1 MDESQQKR
9 MAGRE
14 TMRFHR
20 RDAFLTIQKRGA
32 HEHFHHL
39 FDPTHPDFGKRF
51 NGFRGGRGGGRTTT
65 LARIFVDWMA
75 DGPVRLCAARSF
87 QNSIAES
94 NKAAIEQQIEKL
106 NLGDRFTVTRDYIS
120 SDVGGYCIFR
130 GLERNPQSIKSLE
143 SYDALW
149 VEEADG
155 LSQRTLD
162 VLEPT
167 IRKKDSR
174 LIFSWNPSEAEAP
187 IEKLA
192 KTFEDRYVL
201 RHTNYSDNYW
211 CPESLKL
218 GAEALKAS
226 DYERYTHVYEGAYW
240 SASSSSIFGRKLVQQ
255 QFEIDESYGTPYI
268 GVDWGFSQDPTAVT
282 ESYIRGRSLY
292 IRRSANKVRLEL
304 TDTSE
309 WLVAKVPL
317 IKQYPSFADSAR
329 PETISMMAKT
339 IQLMR
344 GAKKWSGS
352 VEDGVTFLQGFDEIV
367 VHPECQADTLS
378 ELRSY
383 SYKVD
388 KNDLV
393 TKVIL
398 DTNNHYAD
406 SMRYGLSPK
415 IVNANDLGFL
425 EFAQSEMI
433 RLGKK
438 E

>member
-1 MDESQQKR
+1 
-9 MAGRE
+9 
-14 TMRFHR
+14 
-20 RDAFLTIQKRGA
+20 
-32 HEHFHHL
+32 
-39 FDPTHPDFGKRF
+39 
-51 NGFRGGRGGGRTTT
+51 
-65 LARIFVDWMA
+65 
-75 DGPVRLCAARSF
+75 
-87 QNSIAES
+87 
-94 NKAAIEQQIEKL
+94 
-106 NLGDRFTVTRDYIS
+106 
-120 SDVGGYCIFR
+120 
-130 GLERNPQSIKSLE
+130 
-143 SYDALW
+143 
-149 VEEADG
+149 
-155 LSQRTLD
+155 
-162 VLEPT
+162 
-167 IRKKDSR
+167 
-174 LIFSWNPSEAEAP
+174 
-187 IEKLA
+187 
-192 KTFEDRYVL
+192 
-201 RHTNYSDNYW
+201 
-211 CPESLKL
+211 
-218 GAEALKAS
+218 
-226 DYERYTHVYEGAYW
+226 
-240 SASSSSIFGRKLVQQ
+240 
-255 QFEIDESYGTPYI
+255 
-268 GVDWGFSQDPTAVT
+268 
-282 ESYIRGRSLY
+282 
-292 IRRSANKVRLEL
+292 VRLEL